1 MKNVFALLKEN
12 FENLHLIWKLSL
24 YNIKAQYANHYLGI
38 LWAILMPAAQVGVF
52 YVIFGLGLRGDRG
65 DVQNVPFLVY
75 LITGIF
81 AFSFISG
88 CINAASNAISSQIGL
103 VTKMK
108 FPSSVLLSMSMAN
121 NVITFMFMTAII
133 LAISIV
139 NGYSEPAH
147 YLVWFYFMFATI
159 VFTYSIALIMSSVNI
174 LIRDFKNVQANVMRM
189 FFFVTPIFWEPAG
202 RPPMMETIMA
212 FNPFAYL
219 LMTFRY
225 ALIFDGPAF
234 YGGLSDHI
242 FFWSITLFLFFVGVQ
257 VHYRYKDRLVDYL

>member
-12 FENLHLIWKLSL
+12 FENLPLIWKLSL
-24 YNIKAQYANHYLGI
+24 YNLKASYANHYLGL
-38 LWAILMPAAQVGVF
+38 LWTILMPAAQVGVF
-52 YVIFGLGLRGDRG
+52 YVVFGLGLRGDRG

-81 AFSFISG
+81 AFGFISG
-88 CINAASNAISSQIGL
+88 CVNASSNAISSQINL

-108 FPSSVLLSMSMAN
+108 FPSSILLSMSVMN
-121 NVITFMFMTAII
+121 NVISFIIMTLIV
-133 LAISIV
+133 LVISLV
-139 NGYSEPAH
+139 NGYSEPSH

-159 VFTYSIALIMSSVNI
+159 AFSYSIGLIMSSVNI

-189 FFFVTPIFWEPAG
+189 FFFVTPIFWEPEG
-202 RPPMMETIMA
+202 RPPLMSIIMA

-219 LMTFRY
+219 LMTFRN

-234 YGGLSDHI
+234 YGTAADHI
-242 FFWSITLFLFFVGVQ
+242 YFWSITLFLFFVGVQ

>member
-1 MKNVFALLKEN
+1 MKNVIALLKEN
-12 FENLHLIWKLSL
+12 FQNLPLIWKLSQ
-24 YNIKAQYANHYLGI
+24 YNLKATYANNYLGL
-38 LWAILMPAAQVGVF
+38 LWTILMPAAQVGVF
-52 YVIFGLGLRGDRG
+52 YVVFGLGLRGDRG

-81 AFSFISG
+81 AFGFISG
-88 CINAASNAISSQIGL
+88 CINAASNAISSQINL

-108 FPSSVLLSMSMAN
+108 FPSSVLLSMSLAN
-121 NVITFMFMTAII
+121 NVITFMIMTLIV
-133 LAISIV
+133 LVISII
-139 NGYSEPAH
+139 NGYSEPLH

-159 VFTYSIALIMSSVNI
+159 VFSYSVGLIMSSVNI

-189 FFFVTPIFWEPAG
+189 FFFVTPIFWEPEG
-202 RPPMMETIMA
+202 RPPLMSTIMA

-219 LMTFRY
+219 LMTFRN

-234 YGGLSDHI
+234 YGDFSDHLY
-242 FFWSITLFLFFVGVQ
+242 FWSITLFLFFIGVQ

>member
-147 YLVWFYFMFATI
+147 YLVCLLYVCNNRFYI
-159 VFTYSIALIMSSVNI
+159 QYCPHLSSVNI
-174 LIRDFKNVQANVMRM
+174 LIRDFKNVQANVMR
-189 FFFVTPIFWEPAG
+189 FSSLP
-202 RPPMMETIMA
+202 
-212 FNPFAYL
+212 
-219 LMTFRY
+219 RY
-225 ALIFDGPAF
+225 SGSLQ
-234 YGGLSDHI
+234 
-242 FFWSITLFLFFVGVQ
+242 GVRQ
-257 VHYRYKDRLVDYL
+257 

>member
-81 AFSFISG
+81 AFGFIQG
-88 CINAASNAISSQIGL
+88 CINSASNAISSQIGL

-108 FPSSVLLSMSMAN
+108 FPSSILLSMSMAN
-121 NVITFMFMTAII
+121 NIVTFSIMSLIVLI
-133 LAISIV
+133 ISIV

-147 YLVWFYFMFATI
+147 YLVYFYFMFATI
-159 VFTYSIALIMSSVNI
+159 VFTYSISLIMSSVNI
-174 LIRDFKNVQANVMRM
+174 LIRDLRNVQQNVMRM
-189 FFFVTPIFWEPAG
+189 FFFITPIFWEVEG
-202 RPPMMETIMA
+202 RPPIMA
-212 FNPFAYL
+212 TIIEFNPFAYL

-234 YGGLSDHI
+234 YGDVSDHI
-242 FFWSITLFLFFVGVQ
+242 FFWSITLFLFFIGVQ

>member
-81 AFSFISG
+81 AFGFIQG
-88 CINAASNAISSQIGL
+88 CINSASNAISSQIGL

-108 FPSSVLLSMSMAN
+108 FPSSILLSMSIAN
-121 NVITFMFMTAII
+121 NVVTFMIMSFIV
-133 LAISIV
+133 LVISVV
-139 NGYSEPAH
+139 NSYSEPLH

-159 VFTYSIALIMSSVNI
+159 IFAYSIALIMSSLII
-174 LIRDFKNVQANVMRM
+174 LIRDIKNVQANVMRM
-189 FFFVTPIFWEPAG
+189 FFFITPIFWEVEG
-202 RPPMMETIMA
+202 RPPIMETIVA

-225 ALIFDGPAF
+225 AMIFDGPAF
-234 YGGLSDHI
+234 YGGVSDHI
-242 FFWSITLFLFFVGVQ
+242 FFWSITLFLFFIGVQ